1 MKPSELYHRFPFLDP
16 NSPEWSG
23 LRNSPPGLEKAR
35 GKVVERYRTVISE
48 EAAWMTNLDTD
59 FYCVES
65 NWDHT
70 WQVVGNYGCPCVSL
84 PNQVLACLFPSL
96 VEMRRNNPR
105 RFRVAMEALFCCL
118 AEVILL
124 RKQASALRRNIRTGR
139 KARGFVSND
148 VLFSGLETGFGIV
161 EARASLAIERMD
173 QAGEQ
178 ALDCGPVECVS
189 VRKNSLDFSLD
200 IDYPRAC

>member
-1 MKPSELYHRFPFLDP
+1 MNISELYSRFPFLDP
-16 NSPEWSG
+16 NSPEWFG
-23 LRNSPPGLEKAR
+23 LRNSPLGLEKKRDDAV
-35 GKVVERYRTVISE
+35 KRYRAVVSE

-65 NWDHT
+65 NRDHT

-84 PNQVLACLFPSL
+84 PNQTLICPFPSL

-105 RFRVAMEALFCCL
+105 RFRVVVEALFCCL

-124 RKQASALRRNIRTGR
+124 RRQASALRRNIRTGR

-161 EARASLAIERMD
+161 ESRASLAIERMD
-173 QAGEQ
+173 QAGN
-178 ALDCGPVECVS
+178 V
-189 VRKNSLDFSLD
+189 
-200 IDYPRAC
+200 